1 MLTRRGEGSNRS
13 QAKRVVTG
21 AIRPVLDQLE
31 GRVLLAANPVVVFNF
46 NTDPTGTGQVANTG
60 SGGAAY
66 NGTLAGPILPTF
78 SNATPSPAGGGYL
91 TFAGDGLFQ
100 GSGGRVDLASQ
111 LQGILG
117 KSGSIAFYVRTS
129 QTAVTGASAVWQAPA
144 VTGVEQA
151 GAGNDI
157 FYGDLDVDGTMRG
170 EGGDG
175 AAAHS
180 AVVNDGNWHQ
190 VTITRDST
198 SGQINV
204 YTDGKLSQSV
214 MSEKGDKTSPF
225 NSIGA
230 LTTVDNAMTTVQGY
244 NYLAGDLD
252 QVEVYDTVL
261 SAQDVATKY
270 GTATTAPSTP
280 VLTNKT
286 TGPADARFAIGN
298 VDNESAFNV
307 LRADSAAG
315 PFTQIAQL
323 PADATTFSDSNV
335 VAGQTYF
342 YKVAALNN
350 IGTTESAVLTIAV
363 PTSGTG
369 LKAFYYN
376 TGFWGKTTRP
386 ADTSSISVGKPTKST
401 IVANVDYDWGNGGPT
416 PPFTG
421 TLNTDNF
428 STAFVGTLVIPKD
441 FDGNPSV
448 DSTYSV
454 KLISNTDDDGGI
466 IADNQIVS
474 FDPQGHGQR
483 DADASDTG
491 GFVTSFNVTEGVP
504 VDIVMLQ
511 AEQGGGAGAHMKWE
525 VTSSDGTTT
534 LINRE
539 VVPEDFLHTQEVPI
553 AAAPTLNN
561 VSLHDPY
568 SVSID
573 FSDASTSELRFD
585 ILRSTGSTFNAATA
599 QVVGVGP
606 INGFNA
612 IDGQA
617 VPGQTYTY
625 VVRAVNGDGFKDSA
639 PMTFTVPAVTGGGA
653 TGHYF
658 NNNNWST
665 GVTLPPMEGGVPD
678 VNEVVSQ
685 VDFDYGNNPPDAGAS
700 IVPDNFSTIFTGK
713 ITIPDNGN
721 GTPNEQLDV
730 KIFGNSDDDGF
741 LYVNGVL
748 VSSDAGGHGQRDA
761 DTVAP
766 DATHFVN
773 TIKLTEGQ
781 SYNFVFFQRDT
792 GGGAGAHIRWI
803 NPATGAREAVPTSAL
818 TSAFTGAAAAPTNLA
833 SPNVFLG
840 AHQARITWT
849 DNATNEVR
857 YEVDRA
863 VVTGGVVGTFSNI
876 ATLPINSTQFTDSGL
891 TNSTTY
897 AYRIRAYSYDGSGS
911 TDIQVTTLDQ
921 DIPPTAPSNLAVLP
935 RATGDLLIFTDN
947 SVNESEFVV
956 QRATVTGG
964 VVGTFAEIGRV
975 PGSNPGDSGGRF
987 EFNDATAAKG
997 TTYVYEV
1004 HAVNPG
1010 GNSADVVSGQV
1021 TAAAQGGVGVQATW
1035 YDNLDFTGASV
1046 TKNVPLFQDFG
1057 NGSPDP
1063 LIGPDQFSGI
1073 LIGSIKAEFTEK
1085 YTFYTAS
1092 DDGID
1097 LTLIDPDTGKV
1108 LINFG
1113 GAGIGTRRGLAGGF
1127 SEAAGTADLVAGKS
1141 YIIQVRHV
1149 EDGGG
1154 AGYKVGWSSASL
1166 PQEIIPTDL
1175 AFAPTNTET
1184 LFAPSGVVG
1193 SSLGAEKITLN
1204 FFDPN
1209 IDDTGYV
1216 IERGTS
1222 QTGPFTQVGTIPG
1235 NVGVA
1240 TQSFVDDGSVAP
1252 LAANQTYYYRIHA
1265 VRNAQVGANST
1276 PVAVQTLI
1284 GGTDVVENG
1293 NAKVLPGP
1301 DGNLGTS
1308 ADNVL
1313 QVTANAGNMDGSAF
1327 TKYAQTIVQPGKGSA
1342 GAPGFSTSFNL
1353 VVPAHSDPPADG
1365 FTFTIQRQS
1374 NTALGGGGG
1383 AVGFVG
1389 IPNSL
1394 GVHFRWYDN
1403 GNSISN
1409 VGIWTNG
1416 VADNTNEVAT
1426 GGTDINGQPFGFLMT
1441 NGHNYKVDIS
1451 YDDTNKAINLTVTD
1465 LTDTT
1470 VAPFTT
1476 QFTGQD
1482 VTAAIGGPI
1491 GYVGF
1496 TGATGGANAEQDIS
1510 NWTFNGT
1517 AIPFVAPVSV
1527 AAPKVTNVYV
1537 SGSGWTT
1544 NFKNYLGSHALG
1556 DPTYGYNIAGGVN
1569 QLKDLPWT
1577 NLNQISIKFDSDV
1590 NVTQNSLVI
1599 HGVNTP
1605 VIATNGFS
1613 YDSTNHVATWTL
1625 ASSLTKDKLNLG
1637 VLSAGVTLKSDPTV
1651 TLDGEFTTGVTT
1663 GASGDGTAG
1672 GDFNFRVNVLPGD
1685 LDQTSPV
1692 IAGDVSTVISSQF
1705 STTVSPK
1712 YNALYDVDGSG
1723 AILAPDVSAVIS
1735 AQFTRLP
1742 TADPVPSA
1750 PVAGSTVAAQ
1760 SVTASVVASKPA
1772 KPVVVLPAKVPAFAV
1787 KRIKR
1792 NDLFN

>member
-1 MLTRRGEGSNRS
+1 
-13 QAKRVVTG
+13 
-21 AIRPVLDQLE
+21 
-31 GRVLLAANPVVVFNF
+31 
-46 NTDPTGTGQVANTG
+46 
-60 SGGAAY
+60 
-66 NGTLAGPILPTF
+66 
-78 SNATPSPAGGGYL
+78 
-91 TFAGDGLFQ
+91 
-100 GSGGRVDLASQ
+100 
-111 LQGILG
+111 
-117 KSGSIAFYVRTS
+117 
-129 QTAVTGASAVWQAPA
+129 
-144 VTGVEQA
+144 
-151 GAGNDI
+151 
-157 FYGDLDVDGTMRG
+157 
-170 EGGDG
+170 
-175 AAAHS
+175 
-180 AVVNDGNWHQ
+180 
-190 VTITRDST
+190 
-198 SGQINV
+198 
-204 YTDGKLSQSV
+204 
-214 MSEKGDKTSPF
+214 
-225 NSIGA
+225 
-230 LTTVDNAMTTVQGY
+230 
-244 NYLAGDLD
+244 
-252 QVEVYDTVL
+252 
-261 SAQDVATKY
+261 
-270 GTATTAPSTP
+270 
-280 VLTNKT
+280 
-286 TGPADARFAIGN
+286 
-298 VDNESAFNV
+298 
-307 LRADSAAG
+307 
-315 PFTQIAQL
+315 
-323 PADATTFSDSNV
+323 
-335 VAGQTYF
+335 
-342 YKVAALNN
+342 
-350 IGTTESAVLTIAV
+350 
-363 PTSGTG
+363 
-369 LKAFYYN
+369 
-376 TGFWGKTTRP
+376 
-386 ADTSSISVGKPTKST
+386 
-401 IVANVDYDWGNGGPT
+401 
-416 PPFTG
+416 
-421 TLNTDNF
+421 
-428 STAFVGTLVIPKD
+428 
-441 FDGNPSV
+441 
-448 DSTYSV
+448 
-454 KLISNTDDDGGI
+454 
-466 IADNQIVS
+466 
-474 FDPQGHGQR
+474 
-483 DADASDTG
+483 
-491 GFVTSFNVTEGVP
+491 
-504 VDIVMLQ
+504 
-511 AEQGGGAGAHMKWE
+511 
-525 VTSSDGTTT
+525 
-534 LINRE
+534 
-539 VVPEDFLHTQEVPI
+539 
-553 AAAPTLNN
+553 
-561 VSLHDPY
+561 
-568 SVSID
+568 
-573 FSDASTSELRFD
+573 
-585 ILRSTGSTFNAATA
+585 
-599 QVVGVGP
+599 
-606 INGFNA
+606 
-612 IDGQA
+612 
-617 VPGQTYTY
+617 
-625 VVRAVNGDGFKDSA
+625 
-639 PMTFTVPAVTGGGA
+639 
-653 TGHYF
+653 
-658 NNNNWST
+658 
-665 GVTLPPMEGGVPD
+665 
-678 VNEVVSQ
+678 
-685 VDFDYGNNPPDAGAS
+685 
-700 IVPDNFSTIFTGK
+700 
-713 ITIPDNGN
+713 
-721 GTPNEQLDV
+721 
-730 KIFGNSDDDGF
+730 
-741 LYVNGVL
+741 
-748 VSSDAGGHGQRDA
+748 
-761 DTVAP
+761 
-766 DATHFVN
+766 
-773 TIKLTEGQ
+773 
-781 SYNFVFFQRDT
+781 
-792 GGGAGAHIRWI
+792 
-803 NPATGAREAVPTSAL
+803 
-818 TSAFTGAAAAPTNLA
+818 
-833 SPNVFLG
+833 
-840 AHQARITWT
+840 
-849 DNATNEVR
+849 
-857 YEVDRA
+857 
-863 VVTGGVVGTFSNI
+863 
-876 ATLPINSTQFTDSGL
+876 
-891 TNSTTY
+891 
-897 AYRIRAYSYDGSGS
+897 
-911 TDIQVTTLDQ
+911 
-921 DIPPTAPSNLAVLP
+921 
-935 RATGDLLIFTDN
+935 
-947 SVNESEFVV
+947 
-956 QRATVTGG
+956 VTGG

-1035 YDNLDFTGASV
+1035 YDNIDFTGASV

-1416 VADNTNEVAT
+1416 VADNTNEVPT

-1441 NGHNYKVDIS
+1441 SGHNYKVDIS

-1537 SGSGWTT
+1537 SGSTWSTS
-1544 NFKNYLGSHALG
+1544 FKNFLAAQGVG
-1556 DPTYGYNIAGGVN
+1556 DATYGYNIAGGVN

-1590 NVTQNSLVI
+1590 NVTQASLIVK
-1599 HGVNTP
+1599 GVNTALYGYA
-1605 VIATNGFS
+1605 ATGGFT
-1613 YDSTNHVATWTL
+1613 YDSTTHVATWKLDASILRDKMLFEL
-1625 ASSLTKDKLNLG
+1625 A
-1637 VLSAGVTLKSDPTV
+1637 SAGVTLKSDPTV
-1651 TLDGEFTTGVTT
+1651 TLDGEYTTSTTTGS
-1663 GASGDGTAG
+1663 SGDGVAG
-1672 GDFNFRVNVLPGD
+1672 GDFNFRANVLSGD
-1685 LDQTSPV
+1685 VNQTSPV
-1692 IAGDVSTVISSQF
+1692 NNSDVSLTKNRQGTTATNPNGTLGNYGAFFDVNGDGVINNS
-1705 STTVSPK
+1705 
-1712 YNALYDVDGSG
+1712 
-1723 AILAPDVSAVIS
+1723 DVSLVKNRQGTI
-1735 AQFTRLP
+1735 LP
-1742 TADPVPSA
+1742 AADPTPSA
-1750 PVAGSTVAAQ
+1750 PVASSA
-1760 SVTASVVASKPA
+1760 VTAPVVASKPVA
-1772 KPVVVLPAKVPAFAV
+1772 KFAV
-1787 KRIKR
+1787 KRIKK
-1792 NDLFN
+1792 NDLLN